1 MPFFDEAHVS
11 GELDRPAGF
20 LRSVLFPLE
29 SPTAFWPLTTCTS
42 GASGPNKNLLLVN
55 DSPFQFDHLIS
66 SPHSVVFYFDPS
78 FFFLFEPFILS
89 YFIYS
94 ISDIS
99 PSVCW

>member
-78 FFFLFEPFILS
+78 FFLFEPFILS